1 MKHLL
6 SLATTLMLWLGAV
19 AAWAD
24 GVTVAQSHTPYADIT
39 DGFYLLKT
47 RIKGD
52 NGYIYRRSG
61 DNGRP
66 MRQKAEA
73 NMDLTNIDLAYVWYV
88 TNVDGNLVIQNASTG
103 EYFPAL
109 NGQGNNFNNISTTS
123 SNAAMLTAQ
132 SFTPYANS
140 LDGGVLLYQ
149 VNYATKY
156 FIHANTP
163 TNDEHNLSYWEG
175 GTAGDEASVVQF
187 AFYKLSGTISEEHIT
202 KTYAASVKLKNTEN
216 QVIVTSYYPK
226 KVGETIDKPH
236 SYYYNIPTFTVSDAK
251 KTFEE
256 TIAKTAT
263 PPVTFSTPDN
273 PTWYKLKLRNND
285 GNYVVY
291 VDDNN
296 VKTGNNAHNSPYG
309 TSAQTTYQALNG
321 AYWAIVESDYGVKL
335 YNRAAKKYVTVTAE
349 GKNKVKATMTD
360 YGTTFYMQKS
370 NKADFSLRY
379 ENTKGYLGDHKDG
392 FLSTWY
398 GDSNTDD
405 TQNDSGSGYKV
416 IAVDE
421 SDIQLAKTYAS
432 TISNATD
439 ADGLVQYNVE
449 YDKIASATTLDQLD
463 AAYQSYQTDNDFS
476 DFTGYYR
483 VRNVNTEVNRYLS
496 SENIQVSTN
505 GSLLEKWQADANMDR
520 NITRT
525 TDADNFGSQL
535 WQLTRNAD
543 GTYSLVNAN
552 TGREAGYITPEASQ
566 LQMVVNIGNGNGHY
580 TFKPYTEGTT
590 FDGYDAK
597 SMFLMVDSEGN
608 HASAASD
615 NDHVVANNNQYTN
628 KSNYWQLVKVT
639 SVPVTIKS
647 VGWASVAF
655 PFAVQVPAESG
666 VKAYFAESAD
676 DTRMTLSEITDGIIP
691 ANTGVLLTKD
701 GGCTVNLPI
710 VTTTT
715 TYPDNKLACATAERD
730 GYASKAN
737 YMLSAKTGTVGFLP
751 STMTLVPANKA
762 FLPAANIT
770 SGSDQAQMLS
780 FYIGGA
786 VTGINAATAD
796 AQNGNDVYYDLNG
809 RRVLYPAHGIYVT
822 GNGKKVFIK

>member
-24 GVTVAQSHTPYADIT
+24 GVTVAQSYTPYADIT

-52 NGYIYRRSG
+52 NGYIYRKNG

-66 MRQKAEA
+66 VRQKPEA
-73 NMDLTNIDLAYVWYV
+73 KMDLNNIDLVYVWYV
-88 TNVDGNLVIQNASTG
+88 TNVDGNIVIQNASTG
-103 EYFPAL
+103 EFFSAYND
-109 NGQGNNFNNISTTS
+109 NGSNFNNISTTS
-123 SNAAMLTAQ
+123 SKAAMFAAQ
-132 SFTPYANS
+132 SFTPYTNS

-149 VNYATKY
+149 VNYTTKR

-163 TNDEHNLSYWEG
+163 TNEEHNLSYWEG
-175 GTAGDEASVVQF
+175 GTAGDGDNHSVVQF

-202 KTYAASVKLKNTEN
+202 KTYAASVKLKNAEN

-263 PPVTFSTPDN
+263 PPVTFSAPDN

-405 TQNDSGSGYKV
+405 TQNDGGSGYKV

-463 AAYQSYQTDNDFS
+463 AAYQTDNNFS

-483 VRNVNTEVNRYLS
+483 VRSVNTEVNRYLS

-552 TGREAGYITPEASQ
+552 TGREAGYITSDASQ

-628 KSNYWQLVKVT
+628 KSNYWQLVKVA

-676 DTRMTLSEITDGIIP
+676 DTRMMLSEITDGIIP

-715 TYPDNKLACATAERD
+715 TYPNNKLACATAERD

-770 SGSDQAQMLS
+770 SGSGQAQMLS
-780 FYIGGA
+780 FYIGGT